1 MNELTTTKSIGA
13 FLSSARKRIT
23 PETVGLPN
31 TRRRRTPGLR
41 REEVAELANIG
52 VSWYTAIEQGK
63 NVHPSLQVLE
73 SIAVA
78 LQLTAAEKG
87 YLFELANL
95 SEGYLTKESTELS
108 DGITRMV
115 DALDPN
121 PVYVIDQYWNIVY
134 WNHAAEFIFQLPQ
147 HALEE
152 TNLLEHFLLS
162 EHMKKLIPNW
172 QKYAETMVDR
182 YRADKAKYPHDEKF
196 QVTIDELQKESTLFA
211 KKWVEETITVPADS
225 YKKWQHPEIGA
236 VAFDHMNL
244 LSSESPNY
252 TIKLFMADDSTKAK
266 IEKNMG

>member
-13 FLSSARKRIT
+13 FLASARKRIT

-73 SIAVA
+73 SIAAA
-78 LQLTAAEKG
+78 LQLTAAEKS
-87 YLFELANL
+87 YLFGLANL
-95 SEGYLTKESTELS
+95 SEVQSTQENTELS
-108 DGITRMV
+108 VGMTRMV

-121 PVYVIDQYWNIVY
+121 PVYVIDQYWNILY
-134 WNHAAEFIFQLPQ
+134 WNQAADFIFKLS
-147 HALEE
+147 HE
-152 TNLLEHFLLS
+152 TNAPNLLEHFLLN
-162 EHMKKLIPNW
+162 EHMKQLITDW
-172 QKYAETMVDR
+172 QKYAEIMVDR

-196 QVTIDELQKESTLFA
+196 QATIDALQKESSLFA
-211 KKWVEETITVPADS
+211 KKWAEETITIPTDS
-225 YKKWQHPEIGA
+225 YKDWQHPEIGA

-244 LSSESPNY
+244 LSSELPNY
-252 TIKLFMADDSTKAK
+252 TIKLFMADDSTKVK
-266 IEKNMG
+266 IENSLR

>member
-73 SIAVA
+73 SIAAA
-78 LQLTAAEKG
+78 LQLTAAEKS
-87 YLFELANL
+87 YLFELANM
-95 SEGYLTKESTELS
+95 SEVQITQESTRLS
-108 DGITRMV
+108 TGIIQMV

-121 PVYVIDQYWNIVY
+121 PVYVINQYWTIIY
-134 WNHAAEFIFQLPQ
+134 WNQAAELIFQLPQ
-147 HALEE
+147 NPLEE

-162 EHMKKLIPNW
+162 EHMKQLITDW

-182 YRADKAKYPHDEKF
+182 YRADKAKYPHDANF
-196 QVTIDELQKESTLFA
+196 QATIETLQRESPLFA
-211 KKWVEETITVPADS
+211 KKWADKTITIPTDS
-225 YKKWQHPEIGA
+225 YKNWQHPEIGA

-252 TIKLFMADDSTKAK
+252 TIKLFMADEATKQK
-266 IEKNMG
+266 IEQKLA